1 MSTHPHSRSYYN
13 SQFFREDSAQGLA
26 ICLLTLSRYV
36 CTEIGELTNIF
47 LFLPVFHKDYETFA
61 YGAYVYSGVCVG
73 GGGGGRLRGGGAGE
87 GGTYNVRKR
96 LDVFFPQSSHPF
108 VYFAIIQRSS
118 ASHEAVYRY
127 RAGPSLVN
135 ASALHGKYKI

>member
-1 MSTHPHSRSYYN
+1 MKRLH
-13 SQFFREDSAQGLA
+13 
-26 ICLLTLSRYV
+26 
-36 CTEIGELTNIF
+36 
-47 LFLPVFHKDYETFA
+47 
-61 YGAYVYSGVCVG
+61 GAYVYSGVCGRRGRGQVAG
-73 GGGGGRLRGGGAGE
+73 GGGGGGGAGE